1 MSSIPT
7 LAPNSSPSTVPSV
20 TPPVAMI
27 TNVRIGIGPIAGSE
41 MNYDEKLLFESIV
54 KIWIEPLFASNTPKI
69 TLRSIQVVN
78 QRLVESSGRRL
89 QGSSSSLVVD
99 VKVNGEFQPTQDF
112 TKMTDIGY
120 DNTVKGYFRTQKSRV
135 ALLNDL
141 KENNDTNDKFF
152 DSLNDL
158 GLSSGNQIVGALVD
172 ENKNISNNDIIIIAA
187 TVSGGAVIVFAM
199 AMYIWTKKRR

>member
-1 MSSIPT
+1 
-7 LAPNSSPSTVPSV
+7 
-20 TPPVAMI
+20 MI
-27 TNVRIGIGPIAGSE
+27 TTVGIEIGPIAGSK
-41 MNYDEKLLFESIV
+41 MNNDEKQLFESIA

-158 GLSSGNQIVGALVD
+158 GLSSGNQIVGAHVD